1 MVGIGRANG
10 VGGAIDISAP
20 ASTGQNALIRARV
33 AEAIRGSD
41 LSAVF
46 ELDGLEGNPERAGA
60 ALKAVLTEKL
70 AEYAMKAIE
79 EARRRNMQLGAAA
92 VIIAA
97 KEG

>member
-10 VGGAIDISAP
+10 VEGAIDISAP
-20 ASTGQNALIRARV
+20 ASTEQNALIRARV

-46 ELDGLEGNPERAGA
+46 ELDGIDGNAEHAGA
-60 ALKAVLTEKL
+60 ALKTVLAQKMTE
-70 AEYAMKAIE
+70 YVVKAIK